1 MNQKL
6 KGFSKLAV
14 VSLIF
19 SLLFVAGCSDNYSV
33 NPEPSQSPT
42 LSARAIP
49 SLPPQE
55 VDAIISNNSEII
67 SVDDGGVITIDRDKY
82 EHSFSV
88 EPRAVVVDVE
98 INVVSYEEKVRGNR
112 AIIFEFCPS
121 GLVFN
126 SPAKLEFDMS
136 ELDSK
141 ADYAKL
147 FYYHPAYKIW
157 VLQSIKKVES
167 KRVEFDINHF
177 SRYAISD

>member
-6 KGFSKLAV
+6 KDFSKLAV

-121 GLVFN
+121 GL
-126 SPAKLEFDMS
+126 
-136 ELDSK
+136 DSK